1 MEKRSLESCTI
12 LLLTGNHTATKGFI
26 FWSGMFSHAVH
37 PHGFAKHRFDDLIT
51 TICFQYSS
59 ATEWVKLFLTL
70 KDKEVGYAKGDIT
83 PYIHVLVYDVPRF
96 FKNSGVKIFTG
107 QGVEKT
113 NDVVRS
119 IYHNK
124 CNKHDGCKD
133 TLLALKRL
141 DCPRDNE
148 RKPNKYTTKN
158 EEYWFRINCLVVYH
172 SAESYSKPRHIQSTG
187 GYK

>member
-70 KDKEVGYAKGDIT
+70 KDKEVGYAKGNIT
-83 PYIHVLVYDVPRF
+83 PYIHVLVYHVPRF
-96 FKNSGVKIFTG
+96 FKILVLKSL
-107 QGVEKT
+107 Q
-113 NDVVRS
+113 VRELRKQMMLFAPFITINVIS
-119 IYHNK
+119 MMVAK
-124 CNKHDGCKD
+124 
-133 TLLALKRL
+133 TLL
-141 DCPRDNE
+141 
-148 RKPNKYTTKN
+148 
-158 EEYWFRINCLVVYH
+158 WH
-172 SAESYSKPRHIQSTG
+172 
-187 GYK
+187 